1 MKSQQRGA
9 KGGYCKRFFVGRLV
23 VQRLKVFVSSISLP
37 KEGTLSK
44 QLHHRCHLLMASPSS
59 SLSLDPCKRQFDVFV
74 SFRGADTR
82 NSFTSYLVQ
91 FLQRK
96 GIDTF
101 FDGKL
106 RRGKDISVVFDRIE
120 QSKMSIVVF
129 SENYANS
136 TWCLEELWKIIQCRE
151 KFGHGVLPVF
161 YKVRKSDVENQKG
174 TFGVPFLSPKESFK
188 GDGQK
193 VGAWK
198 EALKIAS
205 NILGYVLPEER
216 YVLVKPTLTFFI
228 VLMMN

>member
-1 MKSQQRGA
+1 MWEDLLFNASKSSLLPFHFQKRESFSKNLHYRGHPLMA
-9 KGGYCKRFFVGRLV
+9 H
-23 VQRLKVFVSSISLP
+23 VSS
-37 KEGTLSK
+37 
-44 QLHHRCHLLMASPSS
+44 SS
-59 SLSLDPCKRQFDVFV
+59 SSDPSKRQFDVFV
-74 SFRGADTR
+74 SFRGFDTR
-82 NSFTSYLVQ
+82 NSFTSYLLQ
-91 FLQRK
+91 FLHRK
-96 GIDTF
+96 GIDAF

-136 TWCLEELWKIIQCRE
+136 TWCLEELWKIMQCRE

-174 TFGVPFLSPKESFK
+174 NFGAPFLSPKESFK
-188 GDGQK
+188 GDGHK

-205 NILGYVLPEER
+205 NILGYVLREER
-216 YVLVKPTLTFFI
+216 Y
-228 VLMMN
+228 